1 MNKEN
6 SVTFRNMPRFA
17 EKKKKI
23 NSILLG
29 QMLRLCPV
37 RCQTHSI
44 TIMWENQS
52 HFSYLSKNNTRIWS
66 AGGWKQKPFLELR
79 SGIFDMNQT
88 HSWWVEAYAL
98 CKYNYHQCIKQLT
111 CTFNCSHR
119 HNTATRCLTARTTGW
134 LNDFFHT
141 LHPGRHSPHLA
152 LTFMGIWEVH

>member
-1 MNKEN
+1 
-6 SVTFRNMPRFA
+6 
-17 EKKKKI
+17 
-23 NSILLG
+23 
-29 QMLRLCPV
+29 MLRLCPV

-134 LNDFFHT
+134 LNDFFSYFT
-141 LHPGRHSPHLA
+141 SWQAFSSPGPYIYGDLRGALKLINYTNGKLA
-152 LTFMGIWEVH
+152 NII